1 MLSKKKTLEALEL
14 MKEMY
19 PDAEGE
25 LKAETPFQYLVA
37 VMLSAQAT
45 DASVNKATPNLF
57 EAYPTPHALAQAD
70 EADIRDL
77 IRTIGLYKTKAK
89 NIKKTAHEIDTTYQG
104 QVPTTIKEL
113 MKLPG
118 VGQKTAN
125 VVAGDLFNVPAIA
138 VDTHVERIS
147 KRLRI
152 CKKSATLQEVETEL
166 MKKIPKEEWVLAHH
180 TMILFG
186 RYHCVARSPKCTTCP
201 LIELCLEGQQRL
213 KKQAN

>member
-89 NIKKTAHEIDTTYQG
+89 NIKKTAQEIDTTYQG

-201 LIELCLEGQQRL
+201 LIELCLEGQQHL

>member
-25 LKAETPFQYLVA
+25 LRAETPFQYLVA

-57 EAYPTPHALAQAD
+57 EAYSTPHALAQAD

-89 NIKKTAHEIDTTYQG
+89 NIKKTAQEIDTTYQG